1 MRPGSFKKIKM
12 PKVFRSQLIEQI
24 IPTGSTSTK
33 IQFNDQP
40 YLRNRQIFGV
50 EAINSSDMTLSP
62 TNNVPLT
69 DAQFQTAY
77 LTLYLNDVG
86 DPNAVGEWIQQVPF
100 TLLHRVQNAVP
111 SPFVRN
117 GYELAGQVVYWEKCY
132 VTFPVAL
139 GNGAPASILLNVYF
153 K

>member
-1 MRPGSFKKIKM
+1 M

-24 IPTGSTSTK
+24 IPAGSSLTK

-40 YLRNRQIFGV
+40 YLRHRMIYGI
-50 EAINSSDMTLSP
+50 EAINVNDMSLSP
-62 TNNVPLT
+62 TNTTPISSANFKT
-69 DAQFQTAY
+69 GY

-100 TLLHRVQNAVP
+100 TLLHRVQNA
-111 SPFVRN
+111 STDPFVRN
-117 GYELAGQVVYWEKCY
+117 GYELAGQIVYWEKCY
-132 VTFPVAL
+132 VTFPVAV
-139 GNGAPASILLNVYF
+139 GGVNPISLLFNVYF